1 MPNKRSKRKQTQRFF
16 CLDCHRRLWRLGS
29 QKHQVDVCKHTNLL
43 AAGGKDYSN
52 NNGSKGLAWTEEF
65 VCEKHGR
72 VQMLVTQQANGTLS
86 TVPAKNRDRHLTT
99 PRESQKAPRIVSR
112 AIVQ

>member
-1 MPNKRSKRKQTQRFF
+1 MPNKRSKRKQTQYFF

-43 AAGGKDYSN
+43 AAGSKDYSK

-72 VQMLVTQQANGTLS
+72 VQMLVTKQNNGILS
-86 TVPAKNRDRHLTT
+86 AVPAKNRDHHLTT

-112 AIVQ
+112 YQA